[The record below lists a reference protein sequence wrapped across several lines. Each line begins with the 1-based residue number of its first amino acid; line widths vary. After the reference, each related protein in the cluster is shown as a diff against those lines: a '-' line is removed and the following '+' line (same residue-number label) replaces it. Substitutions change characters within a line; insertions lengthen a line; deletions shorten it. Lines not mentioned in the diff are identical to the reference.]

1 MGIPKVTK
9 QTDLRDNLYK
19 TLEEVATG
27 GSSYLVPTKNGDVVI
42 ISRQEYDEILLEK
55 ELFQEFQ
62 VPIQFDELTEAS
74 VVLNRL
80 DKKSLRIFELN
91 YIYIW
96 YIKFKQ

>member
-27 GSSYLVPTKNGDVVI
+27 GSSCLVPTKNGDVVI

-62 VPIQFDELTEAS
+62 QPIRFDELTEAS
-74 VVLNRL
+74 VVFNRL
-80 DKKSLRIFELN
+80 DKKFG
-91 YIYIW
+91 
-96 YIKFKQ
+96 FKK

>member
-27 GSSYLVPTKNGDVVI
+27 GSPHLVPTKNGDVVI

-62 VPIQFDELTEAS
+62 EPIKLDELTEAS

-80 DKKSLRIFELN
+80 DKKFG
-91 YIYIW
+91 
-96 YIKFKQ
+96 FKK